1 MSGAPR
7 PWRRTQSHLDG
18 VGAEEVDEVA
28 RATGARAL
36 DRRDAAEAEVVQ
48 LEADEEAAR
57 VGALLEEVLD
67 DLLLLARVRAHRHRV
82 PHLHEQRLEV
92 VGQPV
97 ALGVGVLDRHEH
109 VLRGHDRALRDR
121 LDRDGQ
127 PAAVRLEDVLPALAV
142 ERARIG
148 RERAVRPRPAEVDRV
163 QLRRLR

>member
-1 MSGAPR
+1 MELEGEA
-7 PWRRTQSHLDG
+7 LE
-18 VGAEEVDEVA
+18 A
-28 RATGARAL
+28 GAR
-36 DRRDAAEAEVVQ
+36 V
-48 LEADEEAAR
+48 LER
-57 VGALLEEVLD
+57 LGD

-163 QLRRLR
+163 QLRHEFHLSHRYSPALL